1 MFNYK
6 VKLRNLLSS
15 VLKDSSQIKWNKEVN
30 AQQVDYILAINEVY
44 KKSSEVPGHIIELGT
59 GKGRNAI
66 IFGSILKRDSKQKIK
81 HYFGFDSFTNYSAE
95 DLERNENLSIET
107 FNYDKNTHQELLS
120 FIDKNSLSDQ
130 VTIIKGDF
138 KNTIKNFIEKNS
150 KYFTAK
156 KLIISIIYVDCNGY
170 HAAKDSLELLK
181 PFLANGALIVADESK
196 QGDETKALTDFA
208 KENNQ
213 KVKSGIFGFNSHI
226 SCFIKWE

>member
-6 VKLRNLLSS
+6 LKLRNLLSN
-15 VLKDSSQIKWNKEVN
+15 VLKDSSQLHWNKEIN
-30 AQQVDYILAINEVY
+30 SQKVDYVLALNEVY
-44 KKSSEVPGHIIELGT
+44 KQSSEVPGHIIELGV

-66 IFGSILKRDSKQKIK
+66 IFGSILRRYSKQKVK

-95 DLERNENLSIET
+95 DLERNKNLSIES
-107 FNYDKNTHQELLS
+107 FNYNKNTHQELLS
-120 FIDKNSLSDQ
+120 FIDKNNLSDQ
-130 VTIIKGDF
+130 ITIIKGDF
-138 KNTIKNFIEKNS
+138 KNTIKNFIETNS
-150 KYFTAK
+150 KHFHAK

-181 PFLANGALIVADESK
+181 PFLANGALIVADENK

-213 KVKSGIFGFNSHI
+213 KIKSGIFGFNSHM